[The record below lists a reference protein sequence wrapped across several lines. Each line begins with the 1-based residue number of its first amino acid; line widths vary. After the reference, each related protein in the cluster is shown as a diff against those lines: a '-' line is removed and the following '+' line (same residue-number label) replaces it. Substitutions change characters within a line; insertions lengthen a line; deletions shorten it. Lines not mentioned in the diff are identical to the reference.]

1 MAYSYTTTPEQRVGP
16 GPPYSNTS
24 MEINLF
30 FRVFLGLV
38 ANIAYWVP
46 MRVLWKNGEFAAS
59 VWCVINM
66 ILNVYY
72 VVNALIWRNDNVQ
85 TWFDG
90 RGWCDLQIYTVY
102 PFQTIYAA
110 CVFTIM
116 HNLATK
122 VGMMR
127 ATSLS
132 SSEKRRRNIREA
144 LILFIIPLLQVIM
157 TYFVLEQRFNVATLI
172 GCRNIYH
179 RNWVYVIIFNFPIP
193 IFTILAVFF
202 SSM

>member
-1 MAYSYTTTPEQRVGP
+1 MSYPYTTTPDQRVGP
-16 GPPYSNTS
+16 GPPYSNMS

-30 FRVFLGLV
+30 FRVFLGII
-38 ANIAYWVP
+38 ANITCWVP
-46 MRVLWKNGEFAAS
+46 MRILWKNGEFAAS
-59 VWCVINM
+59 VLCMVTM
-66 ILNVYY
+66 TLNVYY

-85 TWFDG
+85 TWYDG

-102 PFQTIYAA
+102 PIQTIYAA
-110 CVFTIM
+110 CFFTIM
-116 HNLATK
+116 RNVATR

-127 ATSLS
+127 ATVLN
-132 SSEKRRRNIREA
+132 SSEKRRRNLREA
-144 LILFIIPLLQVIM
+144 LILFTIPLLQVIM

-179 RNWVYVIIFNFPIP
+179 RSWVYVPIFNMPIP

-202 SSM
+202 SSK